1 MLTILDVK
9 DWKIAPI
16 LAPDLA
22 NLAPA
27 LVYVAEMDLL
37 YSEGIAYA
45 KKMQEAGNK
54 VEIAVAKASS
64 HMFSTH
70 DGVLDAGKE
79 YNRRCVSILRGYV
92 GKVGAA

>member
-1 MLTILDVK
+1 MK

-16 LAPDLA
+16 LAPNLA

-45 KKMQEAGNK
+45 KRLQEAGNK
-54 VEIAVAKASS
+54 VEIAVAKGSS
-64 HMFSTH
+64 HMFSNH
-70 DGVLDAGKE
+70 DDILDAGKE
-79 YNRRCVSILRGYV
+79 FNRRCVSILRRYV

>member
-1 MLTILDVK
+1 MK
-9 DWKIAPI
+9 DWNIAPI

-37 YSEGIAYA
+37 YSEGLAYA
-45 KKMQEAGNK
+45 KRLQDAGNK
-54 VEIAVAKASS
+54 VEIAVAEGSS

-70 DGVLDAGKE
+70 DDVLDAGKE
-79 YNRRCVSILRGYV
+79 LNRRCVSILRRYV